1 MVVTGPNNSL
11 DETPN
16 WNILAGHAAILTH
29 ARCATSQ
36 LVYSGPVFFFFFFS
50 LFPLPP
56 PPFFFLRVF
65 FGAYFDES
73 RVRVSRLKKVRTVY
87 PEF

>member
-1 MVVTGPNNSL
+1 MVVTGPTTAI

-16 WNILAGHAAILTH
+16 WNILAGDAAILTH

-50 LFPLPP
+50 SP